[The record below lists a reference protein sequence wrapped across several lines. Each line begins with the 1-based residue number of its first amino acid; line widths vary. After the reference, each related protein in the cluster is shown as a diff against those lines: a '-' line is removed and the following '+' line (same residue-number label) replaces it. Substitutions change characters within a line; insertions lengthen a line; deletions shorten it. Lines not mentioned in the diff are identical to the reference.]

1 MSSEKSRGKF
11 FCPINKPDEWKQL
24 LAEPDK
30 QWRTGYSAKALAY
43 SWQEAGGFPS
53 EVRQTFR
60 NSHVD
65 VFQNIEM
72 LLAFPEYKVP
82 LPGGHRASQSD
93 IFVLAKGS
101 MELVSIMV
109 EGKLSEPFGQT
120 VAEWRT
126 QSGKGKE
133 TRLRYLCNLLGLDTT
148 MVDPIRYQ
156 LLHRT
161 ASALIEAHRFNA
173 SNALMLVYSFSSE
186 NESFGDYQQFL
197 ALFGVVG
204 EVDSLVFAKDISGV
218 RLYFGWVKGNE
229 QYLRK

>member
-1 MSSEKSRGKF
+1 MSSEKETRKF
-11 FCPINKPDEWKQL
+11 FAPINKPEEWKRL

-53 EVRQTFR
+53 EVKRIFR
-60 NSHVD
+60 SSRVD

-72 LLAFPEYKVP
+72 LVAFPEYKVP
-82 LPGGHRASQSD
+82 LPGGRRASQSD
-93 IFVLAKGS
+93 LFVLAKGNRG
-101 MELVSIMV
+101 LVSIMV

-120 VAEWRT
+120 VAEWRVP
-126 QSGKGKE
+126 SGKGRE
-133 TRLRYLCNLLGLDTT
+133 TRLRYLCDLLGLDMG
-148 MVDPIRYQ
+148 MVSHIRYQ

-161 ASALIEAHRFNA
+161 ASALIEAQRFNA
-173 SNALMLVYSFSSE
+173 PNALMLVYSFSSE
-186 NESFGDYQQFL
+186 NEWFEDYQQFL

-204 EVDSLVFAKDISGV
+204 KVDTLVFAKNINEV
-218 RLYFGWVKGNE
+218 RLYFSWVKGNE